1 MIRDLRSISKGWV
14 NSRPR
19 NCNLGFISFIF
30 AFLKEVIESNLY
42 AWSGNKIEKETEN
55 ESRNEFD
62 VNRVGKKI
70 CQILE
75 LELAFVAS

>member
-19 NCNLGFISFIF
+19 NCDPVFKLHF
-30 AFLKEVIESNLY
+30 AFLKEVKESNLY
-42 AWSGNKIEKETEN
+42 AWSGKNVEKETEN

-62 VNRVGKKI
+62 LNGVGKI
-70 CQILE
+70 GEILE
-75 LELAFVAS
+75 LELAFLAS